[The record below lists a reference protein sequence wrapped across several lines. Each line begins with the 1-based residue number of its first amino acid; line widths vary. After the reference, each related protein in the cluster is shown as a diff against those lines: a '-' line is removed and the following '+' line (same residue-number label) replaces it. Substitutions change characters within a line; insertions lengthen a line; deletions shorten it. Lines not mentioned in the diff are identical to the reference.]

1 MGLRLKRVGLELLSV
16 WEALEDWY
24 DEIVTDNG
32 PRYLDPGEWVHLWV
46 DLLGATIQLVG
57 RTADRLHYT
66 LAHIVGVGLPAWGIY
81 ELVTRWV

>member
-32 PRYLDPGEWVHLWV
+32 PRYRRPDQWVHLVV
-46 DLLGATIQLVG
+46 DILGATIQLAG
-57 RTADRLHYT
+57 RTLDRLHYT
-66 LAHIVGVGLPAWGIY
+66 LAHLIAVGVPAW
-81 ELVTRWV
+81 LLWRFFA